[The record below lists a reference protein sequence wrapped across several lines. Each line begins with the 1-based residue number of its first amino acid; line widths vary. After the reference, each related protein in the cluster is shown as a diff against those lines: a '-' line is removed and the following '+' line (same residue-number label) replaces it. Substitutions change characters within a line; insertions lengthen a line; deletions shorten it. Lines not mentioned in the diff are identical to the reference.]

1 MAPPASQSA
10 LGELSHGAPR
20 TASLRAALG
29 GAPSASAALSETR
42 AGSGLCAFLWEF
54 LENKYDFLGFLE
66 FSIVNK
72 IFYKDSTGK
81 LKVLGGPRRIWEVL
95 GGPRTA

>member
-1 MAPPASQSA
+1 M
-10 LGELSHGAPR
+10 
-20 TASLRAALG
+20 
-29 GAPSASAALSETR
+29 
-42 AGSGLCAFLWEF
+42 CAFLWEF

-95 GGPRTA
+95 RNA

>member
-1 MAPPASQSA
+1 M
-10 LGELSHGAPR
+10 
-20 TASLRAALG
+20 
-29 GAPSASAALSETR
+29 
-42 AGSGLCAFLWEF
+42 CAFLWEF

-95 GGPRTA
+95 GGPRNA